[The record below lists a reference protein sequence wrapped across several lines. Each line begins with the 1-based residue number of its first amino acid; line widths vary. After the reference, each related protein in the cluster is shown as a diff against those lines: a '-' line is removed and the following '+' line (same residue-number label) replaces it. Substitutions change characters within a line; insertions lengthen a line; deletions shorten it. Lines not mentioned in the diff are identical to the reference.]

1 MNRYILIQSIGP
13 VQGFIAAAR
22 RSRDLWCGSW
32 LLSEIAKA
40 AALHLLH
47 NKAELIFPAET
58 DEKKLTDKN
67 FSVGNKIQA
76 CVTAADSNAVRQL
89 AAAAAEAARRCFTTL
104 ATEARA
110 KLGDAALRDNIWQA
124 QINDYV
130 EVQAAWAHIDDTAD
144 GYRTACER
152 AASLLAARKTTRDF
166 LPAALTA
173 DDSTRC
179 LPKSS
184 LDGARET
191 VLLAPTLGQTA
202 RRKLGLA
209 DAEQLDCA
217 GVTKRLCGDPE
228 QFTPFTRIAAD
239 SWLRQLPASVLPELC
254 KAYEPL
260 VTCELATRVKGNS
273 DCYHDFPYD
282 AQYLY
287 PARLAAVPKSR
298 AEEAEALN
306 KLRNVLRSLWRDYDA
321 PCSYGVL
328 LLADGD
334 RMGEL
339 LDKATTI
346 EQHQNIT
353 RALTKF
359 AGSVPGI
366 MREYRGHTIYAG
378 GDDVLGFV
386 PLNQAY
392 ACAQA
397 LAQHFADALQKPA
410 TQLQAERPPTLSVG
424 LAIAHINTPLG
435 HIRSLAARA
444 ERVAK
449 GDQSAPDKQRNALG
463 ITLAVRS
470 GSTSDIRLRWD
481 DSDAHLA
488 FQGWI
493 NAFCDKQLPSRIA
506 YDARVIYQRTDFG
519 ITADPT
525 LLRDIRNAE
534 LTRML
539 AQACT
544 RDGIKLEQKQTDAL
558 RTRHDALA
566 DLNALANELITA
578 RWLTA
583 KTQRD
588 IGKEEQ

>member
-76 CVTAADSNAVRQL
+76 CVTAADSDAVRQL
-89 AAAAAEAARRCFTTL
+89 AAAAAEAARQRFTTL

-130 EVQAAWAHIDDTAD
+130 EVQAAWAYIDDTAG
-144 GYRTACER
+144 GYAAACAR
-152 AASLLAARKTTRDF
+152 ATSLLAARKATRDF
-166 LPAALTA
+166 RPAALTA
-173 DDSTRC
+173 DDSARC

-191 VLLAPTLGQTA
+191 VLPAHALGQTA

-209 DAEQLDCA
+209 EAEQLDCA
-217 GVTKRLCGDPE
+217 GITKRLCGDPE

-298 AEEAEALN
+298 AEEAEALD
-306 KLRNVLRSLWRDYDA
+306 KLRNVLRPLWRKYGA

-339 LDKATTI
+339 LDKAENI
-346 EQHQNIT
+346 GQHHLVTQ
-353 RALTKF
+353 ALSQF
-359 AGSVPGI
+359 AGNVRGI
-366 MREYRGHTIYAG
+366 LREYYGHAVYAG

-392 ACAQA
+392 ACARA
-397 LAQHFADALQKPA
+397 LAESFANTLKDSA
-410 TQLQAERPPTLSVG
+410 TQLGAEKAPTLSVG

-435 HIRSLAARA
+435 HIRSLAKRA
-444 ERVAK
+444 ERIAK
-449 GDQSAPDKQRNALG
+449 GDTCPHEARRNALG

-470 GSTSDIRLRWD
+470 GSSSDTRLRWD
-481 DSDAHLA
+481 DSAAHRA
-488 FQGWI
+488 FQDWI
-493 NAFCDKQLPSRIA
+493 NAYLTHQLPSRIA
-506 YDARVIYQRTDFG
+506 YDARAIYQRTDFG
-519 ITADPT
+519 TGTDPV

-534 LTRML
+534 LTRMF

-544 RDGIKLEQKQTDAL
+544 RDGIKLAQAQIDAL
-558 RTRHDALA
+558 HERHNALG
-566 DLNALANELITA
+566 DLNALATELITA
-578 RWLTA
+578 RWLAA

-588 IGKEEQ
+588 LEKDDT